1 MHRDWRRSNKRTVGR
16 AGTKKGPERSRVP
29 WKAPHRKCSQTGHEG
44 GFIAGD
50 RRVRTKDRGR
60 IERRQTKGNR
70 REKSPNNSMAAIIG
84 QARSEG
90 AEKPASW
97 DGERPASGRRAAAK
111 SGKTARFG
119 SQNKPRGN
127 KTSPRKAAATAN
139 SRRLPS
145 RDVAS
150 PNSSWSTTKGF
161 RRGNNRPLL
170 KTT

>member
-1 MHRDWRRSNKRTVGR
+1 M
-16 AGTKKGPERSRVP
+16 PERSHVP
-29 WKAPHRKCSQTGHEG
+29 WIGTAQRCSQTGHEG

-84 QARSEG
+84 QEKSEG

-111 SGKTARFG
+111 SGETARFG
-119 SQNKPRGN
+119 SRNKPRGN
-127 KTSPRKAAATAN
+127 KTSPRKAAATAK
-139 SRRLPS
+139 SRRLPP

-150 PNSSWSTTKGF
+150 LNSQWSTA
-161 RRGNNRPLL
+161 
-170 KTT
+170 